1 MKLTRFIPVLA
12 ATMLLGSCG
21 GKTLKTAEKV
31 AAEISANLTA
41 AAGQEMALTYDED
54 YDEWGIAL
62 NLGAAADETEATLK
76 PAVSFLESFLPE
88 YVEVK
93 EEVYGDPAAEGYVD
107 IFGDASYYF
116 LAAGETK
123 DGAVQVQIVS
133 YAYPVNGSN
142 ALIGQMSVFN
152 TPANSK

>member
-31 AAEISANLTA
+31 AADISANLTA
-41 AAGQEMALTYDED
+41 AAGKEMNLTYDED
-54 YDEWGIAL
+54 HDEWGIGL
-62 NLGAAADETEATLK
+62 NLGAATDETEATLK
-76 PAVSFLESFLPE
+76 PAVTLLEGFLPE
-88 YVEVK
+88 YVEIK
-93 EEVYGDPAAEGYVD
+93 EEVYGDPTAEGYVD
-107 IFGDASYYF
+107 IFGDASYYY
-116 LAAGETK
+116 LAGGETK
-123 DGAVQVQIVS
+123 DGAVQVQIFS
-133 YAYPVNGSN
+133 YAYPVNGAN

>member
-31 AAEISANLTA
+31 AADISANLTK
-41 AAGQEMALTYDED
+41 AAGKETNLTYDEE

-62 NLGAAADETEATLK
+62 GLATAEDETEATLK
-76 PAVSFLESFLPE
+76 SGVTFLENFLPD

-93 EEVYGDPAAEGYVD
+93 NEWYGDPTAEGYVD
-107 IFGDASYYF
+107 MFGDQSYYYF
-116 LAAGETK
+116 AGGETK
-123 DGAVQVQIVS
+123 DGAVQVRLFS
-133 YAYPVNGSN
+133 WVNTTN
-142 ALIGQMSVFN
+142 NVLVGQFSVFN
-152 TPANSK
+152 TPADSK